1 MAETVEPVDV
11 FPDGDEPTGQDESA
25 SVTELLVQ
33 LGRDLSGLA
42 LCEAQLQGSRNMPE
56 VRRAARD
63 FAAALLVVVALAAA
77 FVFANVAAFEGLS
90 TVVSEW
96 VAALVLCAVW
106 IAVGVSLLIALLIRA
121 GHATGWKWWRVFR
134 TGPTESTGDLEQA
147 RADAEQ
153 AVLDTLERLA
163 PAITIEIA
171 RAAVAN
177 AGDRAEDMAEG
188 VLDVGGDLLET
199 SDEIAEAIAEDLPGG
214 GVVNQMWDVAL
225 MPGRY
230 GLKVVTT
237 VLKRDEPR
245 D

>member
-11 FPDGDEPTGQDESA
+11 SPDGDESTEQDENP
-25 SVTELLVQ
+25 SVTELVVQ
-33 LGRDLSGLA
+33 LGRDLSVLA
-42 LCEAQLQGSRNMPE
+42 LCEAQLQASRNMPE

-77 FVFANVAAFEGLS
+77 FAFANVAAFEGLS
-90 TVVSEW
+90 TAVSGW
-96 VAALVLCAVW
+96 VAALVLCALW
-106 IAVGVSLLIALLIRA
+106 IVVGVSLLIALLVRA

-134 TGPTESTGDLEQA
+134 AGPAEPTKDLEQA

-153 AVLDTLERLA
+153 AVLDTLEQLA

-171 RAAVAN
+171 TAAVAN
-177 AGDRAEDMAEG
+177 AGDMAGDMAEG
-188 VLDVGGDLLET
+188 VFDVGGDLMET
-199 SDEIAEAIAEDLPGG
+199 SDDIVEAIAEDLPGG
-214 GVVNQMWDVAL
+214 GVVNQMWDVVL

-237 VLKRDEPR
+237 VLKRDEPG

>member
-1 MAETVEPVDV
+1 MRETVEPVDV
-11 FPDGDEPTGQDESA
+11 SPDGDEPTEQGESP
-25 SVTELLVQ
+25 SITELVVQ
-33 LGRDLSGLA
+33 LGRDLSVLA
-42 LCEAQLQGSRNMPE
+42 LCEAELQASRNMPE

-63 FAAALLVVVALAAA
+63 FAAALLVVVALATA

-90 TVVSEW
+90 TVVSGW

-106 IAVGVSLLIALLIRA
+106 IVVGVSLLLVLLVRA
-121 GHATGWKWWRVFR
+121 GHATRWKWWRVFKA
-134 TGPTESTGDLEQA
+134 GPAEAAKDLEQA

-163 PAITIEIA
+163 PAITIEVA
-171 RAAVAN
+171 TAAISN
-177 AGDRAEDMAEG
+177 AGDMAEG
-188 VLDVGGDLLET
+188 MLDVSGDVLET
-199 SDEIAEAIAEDLPGG
+199 SDEIVEAIAEDLPGG
-214 GVVNQMWDVAL
+214 GVVNQMWDVVL

-237 VLKRDEPR
+237 VLKRDEPP